1 MMTREGLL
9 RMLDTSVDYCT
20 YLHIYPFEATTESV
34 VNRLRFTYP
43 KMQTAD
49 ILYDDEYIF
58 IPYDY
63 ENYGALL
70 KEVKKTVWELTSAAI
85 QMLMFKITPCHY
97 KGDYNDK
104 INIKCYGRYSDDK
117 TTLIEF
123 DSAED
128 LTAWLEYK
136 DNFARQF
143 HITKDNAIF
152 QRMAATAEEVKKVL
166 ERNHTYSYNDTTSEK
181 TLTAE

>member
-20 YLHIYPFEATTESV
+20 YLHIYPFDTTTESV

-49 ILYDDEYIF
+49 IIYDDEYIF

-63 ENYGALL
+63 KNYGALL
-70 KEVKKTVWELTSAAI
+70 KEVKETVWELTSAAI

-104 INIKCYGRYSDDK
+104 INTKFYGRYSDDE

-123 DSAED
+123 DSKEN
-128 LTAWLEYK
+128 LTAWLNYN
-136 DNFARQF
+136 DDFAKQF

-152 QRMAATAEEVKKVL
+152 KRVPATKEEVNKVL
-166 ERNHTYSYNDTTSEK
+166 ERNHTYSYNDTTGEK
-181 TLTAE
+181 TITAE